1 MNLAQPKIMAKS
13 KYLSFPSR
21 CGGKKSEKN
30 PKLDNNMDMVNSM
43 TLLLEKERA
52 LSSIQAEESEQK
64 AALWRFRYM
73 SLESELTNTSE
84 VKNMEQQQDNGMSHW
99 LLQLKARFGTNT

>member
-21 CGGKKSEKN
+21 CGGKKSEN

-52 LSSIQAEESEQK
+52 LSSIQAEENEQK
-64 AALWRFRYM
+64 TVLWRDRYM
-73 SLESELTNTSE
+73 KLVSEIKNTSE
-84 VKNMEQQQDNGMSHW
+84 VQNLEQQQDNGM
-99 LLQLKARFGTNT
+99 